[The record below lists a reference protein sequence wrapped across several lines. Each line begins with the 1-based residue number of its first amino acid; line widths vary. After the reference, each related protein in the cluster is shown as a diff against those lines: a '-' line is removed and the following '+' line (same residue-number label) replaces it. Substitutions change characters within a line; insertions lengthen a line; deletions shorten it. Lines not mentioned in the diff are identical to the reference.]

1 MAEQESVSAP
11 ESFDN
16 PGPSSRETSMEGKNP
31 SSTELVQAI
40 VADQGFITQLSSA
53 IMAQMAPQLRS
64 VNTHNTAV
72 LQGQADGSQ
81 SPGVSQDQTGTQTFT
96 LPGVS
101 YEQTGPNEQS
111 NPTVSQD
118 RSGTVK
124 RARAHVIDV
133 DVDECLTP
141 AKRVRVSGDV
151 ALELET
157 NNELEELETDNMLS
171 PNSRWEASEGLSQF
185 LESAVKRLNK
195 FDRKMLVKTYPRP
208 NVDVAFTPAMDEY
221 LKPFIQGVTTPDKPH
236 KELQDKVLD
245 ILGPL
250 CTVFE
255 NLANMESSID
265 TDGVIQ
271 LDATSVHNFLEC
283 IKHALMLTGDVASQ
297 ISTTRRELVLKKIN
311 PLMVSLAQEEFS
323 NTNKSLFAPGFE
335 QRLKTRSETAE
346 TIGKAVRAG
355 KPFFRGAASRGFGH
369 RLRGGRQGFRFKTF
383 RPFSAR
389 GNTTFNRGARSRG
402 RSSFPRFPNP
412 QSFTSQQ

>member
-1 MAEQESVSAP
+1 MAEQENVSAP

-16 PGPSSRETSMEGKNP
+16 PGPSTRETSMEGKNL

-133 DVDECLTP
+133 DVDECSTP
-141 AKRVRVSGDV
+141 AKRFRDSGDV

-157 NNELEELETDNMLS
+157 NNKLEELQTDNMLS

-185 LESAVKRLNK
+185 LESSVKRLNK
-195 FDRKMLVKTYPRP
+195 FDRKMFVKTYPRP

-311 PLMVSLAQEEFS
+311 SLMVSLAQEEFS
-323 NTNKSLFAPGFE
+323 NTNKSLFGPGFD

-355 KPFFRGAASRGFGH
+355 KPFFRRAASRGFEH
-369 RLRGGRQGFRFKTF
+369 RLRGGRQGFSFKTF

-389 GNTTFNRGARSRG
+389 GSTTFNRGAGSRG

-412 QSFTSQQ
+412 QPFKSQQ

>member
-1 MAEQESVSAP
+1 
-11 ESFDN
+11 
-16 PGPSSRETSMEGKNP
+16 MEGKNP
-31 SSTELVQAI
+31 SSTELAQAI
-40 VADQGFITQLSSA
+40 VADQGFITQLSLA

-101 YEQTGPNEQS
+101 YDQTGPNEQS

-133 DVDECLTP
+133 DVDECLTA
-141 AKRVRVSGDV
+141 AKRVRASGDV

-171 PNSRWEASEGLSQF
+171 PNSRCEASEGLSQF

-245 ILGPL
+245 ILGHSALYLRIWQIWRALLIQTGLFSWMLP
-250 CTVFE
+250 VF
-255 NLANMESSID
+255 I
-265 TDGVIQ
+265 
-271 LDATSVHNFLEC
+271 
-283 IKHALMLTGDVASQ
+283 
-297 ISTTRRELVLKKIN
+297 IS
-311 PLMVSLAQEEFS
+311 
-323 NTNKSLFAPGFE
+323 
-335 QRLKTRSETAE
+335 
-346 TIGKAVRAG
+346 
-355 KPFFRGAASRGFGH
+355 
-369 RLRGGRQGFRFKTF
+369 
-383 RPFSAR
+383 
-389 GNTTFNRGARSRG
+389 
-402 RSSFPRFPNP
+402 
-412 QSFTSQQ
+412 